1 LLLPQLQ
8 LKKQNQKLKLLLL
21 KLKKKK
27 LNKLFKY
34 SIPKPFRS
42 FGRAFLLYI
51 IGGAPPPICQRYY
64 GNHYMIHDAF
74 LLTNRIHS
82 STNQQKKLPLPKST
96 HTMQNLTLLDGQKFQ
111 ITIQR
116 LCRQLIENHN
126 DFSGSVLIGIQP
138 RGIYLAKRVAE
149 ELRKILPDNIIEQ
162 GDLDITFYR
171 DDFRRQGSPLVPNQ
185 TKIDFIIE
193 GKKVIMMDDVLW
205 TGRTI
210 RAAMD
215 AMQAF
220 GRPEKVELLA
230 LVDRRYS
237 RHIPVS
243 ADYVGIEV
251 DSIASQK

>member
-1 LLLPQLQ
+1 
-8 LKKQNQKLKLLLL
+8 
-21 KLKKKK
+21 
-27 LNKLFKY
+27 
-34 SIPKPFRS
+34 
-42 FGRAFLLYI
+42 
-51 IGGAPPPICQRYY
+51 
-64 GNHYMIHDAF
+64 
-74 LLTNRIHS
+74 
-82 STNQQKKLPLPKST
+82 
-96 HTMQNLTLLDGQKFQ
+96 MQNLTLLDGQKFQ

-149 ELRKILPDNIIEQ
+149 ELRKILPEHKIEQ

-171 DDFRRQGSPLVPNQ
+171 DDFRRRESQLVPNQ

-205 TGRTI
+205 T
-210 RAAMD
+210 AML
-215 AMQAF
+215 AF
-220 GRPEKVELLA
+220 GRPEKVELLV

-237 RHIPVS
+237 RHIPVA

-251 DSIASQK
+251 DSIVSQKVVVSWKETDGEDKIVLLSETK

>member
-1 LLLPQLQ
+1 
-8 LKKQNQKLKLLLL
+8 
-21 KLKKKK
+21 
-27 LNKLFKY
+27 
-34 SIPKPFRS
+34 
-42 FGRAFLLYI
+42 
-51 IGGAPPPICQRYY
+51 
-64 GNHYMIHDAF
+64 
-74 LLTNRIHS
+74 
-82 STNQQKKLPLPKST
+82 
-96 HTMQNLTLLDGQKFQ
+96 MQNLTLLDGQKFQ

-126 DFSGSVLIGIQP
+126 DFSNTVLIGIQP
-138 RGIYLAKRVAE
+138 RGIYLSRRVAE
-149 ELRKILPDNIIEQ
+149 ELRKILPDKKILN

-171 DDFRRQGSPLVPNQ
+171 DDFRRRESQLLPNQ

-215 AMQAF
+215 ALQAF

-251 DSIASQK
+251 DSIASQKVVVSWRDTDGEDKIVLVSEAAE

>member
-1 LLLPQLQ
+1 VLRLCLQNKSSPKTQNYLLL
-8 LKKQNQKLKLLLL
+8 
-21 KLKKKK
+21 
-27 LNKLFKY
+27 
-34 SIPKPFRS
+34 
-42 FGRAFLLYI
+42 
-51 IGGAPPPICQRYY
+51 
-64 GNHYMIHDAF
+64 
-74 LLTNRIHS
+74 
-82 STNQQKKLPLPKST
+82 LPKST
-96 HTMQNLTLLDGQKFQ
+96 QTMQNLTLLDGQKFQ

-138 RGIYLAKRVAE
+138 RGIYLAYRVAE
-149 ELRKILPDNIIEQ
+149 ELRKILPESKILQ

-171 DDFRRQGSPLVPNQ
+171 DDFRRRETQLVPNQ

-193 GKKVIMMDDVLW
+193 GRKVIMMDDVLW

-220 GRPEKVELLA
+220 GRPQKVELLT

-237 RHIPVS
+237 RHIPV
-243 ADYVGIEV
+243 APDYVGIEV
-251 DSIASQK
+251 DSIASQKVVVSWRETDGEDRIVLVSEAKEE